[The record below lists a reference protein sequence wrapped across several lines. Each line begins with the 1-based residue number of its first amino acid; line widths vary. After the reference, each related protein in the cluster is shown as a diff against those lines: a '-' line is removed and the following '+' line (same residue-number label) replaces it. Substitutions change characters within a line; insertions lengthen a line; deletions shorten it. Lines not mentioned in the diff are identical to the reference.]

1 MNAVYITPDRFAAI
15 GSLPIS
21 LPQTELRRGSVIQAS
36 VFKLKP
42 AQIAVIR
49 MLNLTV
55 LKVLTPGVV
64 PDIIN
69 STFGIVGA
77 GVYGPINSWG
87 GHMVCSP
94 FIRVASNGLGT
105 ASLNPYVEYRVATP
119 GVYVVALFNN
129 TGRTSNFALDV
140 SVNMTGLIKFYA

>member
-1 MNAVYITPDRFAAI
+1 MNAVYITPDRFNDI

-21 LPQTELRRGSVIQAS
+21 LPQTELRRGSIVQAS
-36 VFKLKP
+36 VFNLAP
-42 AQIAVIR
+42 AQIAVVR
-49 MLNLTV
+49 VFNLTV
-55 LKVLTPGVV
+55 LKVLTPGVI

-77 GVYGPINSWG
+77 GVYGPVNSWG
-87 GHMVCSP
+87 GHMACSP

-119 GVYVVALFNN
+119 GVYVVAVFNN
-129 TGRTSNFALDV
+129 TGRASQFALDV
-140 SVNMTGLIKFYA
+140 SVNLTGLIKFYA